1 MKKIFVMLALTM
13 GVVSANAQSVDST
26 AVTNTV
32 ANDVTLTTDI
42 YPQQEDGDI
51 YHGLTKKLTFD
62 RMIPPYGLEVTYDK
76 TIHII
81 FPSAVRYV
89 DLGSPNLIAGKA
101 DGSENVIRVKATVK
115 NFRDATNMSVITESG
130 SFYTFNVKYS
140 DEPLLLNIEMKDFIH
155 DGSEVNRP
163 NNALDIYLQELGSE
177 SPKLVHLISKD
188 IYKDNKRHI
197 KHIGSKAF
205 GIQYLLRGLYT
216 HNGLLY
222 FHTQVKNTSNVPYEV
237 DFVTFKI
244 VDKQVMKGT
253 AIQEQVIFP
262 LRAYDYATTIAGNKD
277 ERTVFVFD
285 KFTIPTDKV
294 LVVEMH
300 EKSGGRHQTF
310 TVESEDI
317 VRAKVINEL
326 KAK

>member
-1 MKKIFVMLALTM
+1 MKQIFVMFALVLGTM
-13 GVVSANAQSVDST
+13 SAFAQNGTDNVSEENNR
-26 AVTNTV
+26 VTMTK
-32 ANDVTLTTDI
+32 DV
-42 YPQQEDGDI
+42 YPQQEDGDL

-76 TIHII
+76 TTHII

-89 DLGSPNLIAGKA
+89 DLGSANLIAGKA
-101 DGSENVIRVKATVK
+101 DGAENVIRVKATVK
-115 NFRDATNMSVITESG
+115 NFRDETNMSVITESG

-140 DEPLLLNIEMKDFIH
+140 DEPLLLNVEMKDFIH
-155 DGSEVNRP
+155 DGSKVNRP
-163 NNALDIYLQELGSE
+163 NNALDIYLQELGCE
-177 SPKLVHLISKD
+177 SPKLVHLISKA
-188 IYKDNKRHI
+188 IHKENRRHV

-222 FHTQVKNTSNVPYEV
+222 FHTQIKNSSNVPFEV

-244 VDKQVMKGT
+244 VDKKVMKRT

-262 LRAYDYATTIAGNKD
+262 LRAYNYATVVAGKKE
-277 ERTVFVFD
+277 ERTVFTLD

-294 LVVEMH
+294 LVVELN
-300 EKSGGRHQTF
+300 EKSGGRHQSF
-310 TVESEDI
+310 IVENEDI
-317 VRAKVINEL
+317 VRARVINEL
-326 KAK
+326 KVK